1 MSVYTTITPD
11 ALSPWLARYNV
22 GELVGLKGIAAGIT
36 NTNYFVTTTRGRFVL
51 TVFEVLRLDELPF
64 YLNLMHHLARHGVA
78 VASPVADRNDA
89 FASLLAGKPAC
100 LVHCLPGQDVST
112 PGAGQC
118 TQVGQQMAAMHQAG
132 NTFAMRMDNPRGPVW
147 WHATAQQVYEYMDAA
162 DAALLRQEL
171 DLQAAQQHLH
181 LPRGVI
187 HADLFRDNV
196 LFDGERIAGFI
207 DFYYACNDVLLY
219 DLAIAVNDWAMQ
231 PDGNLDAG
239 RARALIGGYQSV
251 RPLTEAERTAWPL
264 MLRAAAIRFWVSRL
278 YDFYRPAEGELTFA
292 KDPKAFQ
299 RVIEHHRQRQDFWL
313 D

>member
-118 TQVGQQMAAMHQAG
+118 TQVGQQMAAMLYRYECSVNGTPTVAG
-132 NTFAMRMDNPRGPVW
+132 SLSAYPDAGKVSAWATDAMSWCISKGIIS
-147 WHATAQQVYEYMDAA
+147 
-162 DAALLRQEL
+162 
-171 DLQAAQQHLH
+171 
-181 LPRGVI
+181 GI
-187 HADLFRDNV
+187 
-196 LFDGERIAGFI
+196 DGKL
-207 DFYYACNDVLLY
+207 V
-219 DLAIAVNDWAMQ
+219 
-231 PDGNLDAG
+231 PDGTAT
-239 RARALIGGYQSV
+239 RAQC
-251 RPLTEAERTAWPL
+251 
-264 MLRAAAIRFWVSRL
+264 AAIV
-278 YDFYRPAEGELTFA
+278 
-292 KDPKAFQ
+292 Q
-299 RVIEHHRQRQDFWL
+299 RYASK
-313 D
+313 

>member
-118 TQVGQQMAAMHQAG
+118 TQVGQQMAADQEAR
-132 NTFAMRMDNPRGPVW
+132 TRLISAATDASSDV
-147 WHATAQQVYEYMDAA
+147 ATAASQLSEAA
-162 DAALLRQEL
+162 SGLSTSA
-171 DLQAAQQHLH
+171 
-181 LPRGVI
+181 
-187 HADLFRDNV
+187 
-196 LFDGERIAGFI
+196 
-207 DFYYACNDVLLY
+207 
-219 DLAIAVNDWAMQ
+219 
-231 PDGNLDAG
+231 
-239 RARALIGGYQSV
+239 
-251 RPLTEAERTAWPL
+251 TEAVREAYRQSKTP
-264 MLRAAAIRFWVSRL
+264 RAFHELV
-278 YDFYRPAEGELTFA
+278 AEA
-292 KDPKAFQ
+292 DRKS
-299 RVIEHHRQRQDFWL
+299 VV
-313 D
+313 